1 MARDGAPTRERIL
14 DEAERLVLE
23 RGFSATSVDAIL
35 GAAGTTKGAFFHH
48 FPSKAALGRALVER
62 YAAADL
68 QLLAELTAAAES
80 ASDDPLE
87 QIVELLGLFEELAGA
102 VPFEQPGCLY
112 VSFVHERELVD
123 DDTIGLIVATVLAW
137 REQLLTK
144 LEAAAALHPPRRD
157 VDLQA
162 LADLVFTTFEGGFI
176 LARTMGDPTLM
187 RGQLAHLRG
196 YLELLFDV
204 QRPRTRTS
212 ESSAA
217 LPSGTSTIQTT
228 T

>member
-1 MARDGAPTRERIL
+1 VARDGAPTRERIL

-23 RGFSATSVDAIL
+23 RGFNATSVDAIL
-35 GAAGTTKGAFFHH
+35 DAARTTKGAFFHH

-62 YAAADL
+62 YVAADL
-68 QLLAELTAAAES
+68 QLLDELMAAAEA
-80 ASDDPLE
+80 ASDDPAE
-87 QIVELLGLFEELAGA
+87 QVVAFLGLFEDFAGA
-102 VPFEQPGCLY
+102 VPFQQPGCLY

-123 DDTIGLIVATVLAW
+123 DDTIELIVATVLAW
-137 REQLLTK
+137 RARLLAK
-144 LEAAAALHPPRRD
+144 LEAAAELHPPRRD
-157 VDLQA
+157 VDLET

-176 LARTMGDPTLM
+176 LARTMGDPGLM